1 MGLSK
6 HDELAERLAE
16 KEGTEYNEGPG
27 PDIPGSRRVIEVA
40 IHESDLKDSMRQLQN
55 FRKPRYLATTSKMI
69 KKALAVTKGIKVGVM
84 GPTGHIAKRAGGG
97 KKK

>member
-6 HDELAERLAE
+6 HDQIATRLANKE
-16 KEGTEYNEGPG
+16 KTEYNEGPG
-27 PDIPGSRRVIEVA
+27 PDVPGSRRVIEVA
-40 IHESDLKDSMRQLQN
+40 THESDLNDSMRQLHG
-55 FRKPRYLATTSKMI
+55 FRKPRYLATKSELV
-69 KKALAVTKGIKVGVM
+69 KKALEITKGTKVGVM